1 MEFCRIEMAP
11 KYRISETE
19 RSRRAERLRR
29 LHLDPEFRK
38 KQRAALRLWRKR
50 RPYGDYWKKGTP
62 HPGF

>member
-1 MEFCRIEMAP
+1 MAP
-11 KYRISETE
+11 RYRISDTE

-38 KQRAALRLWRKR
+38 KQRAALHLWRIR